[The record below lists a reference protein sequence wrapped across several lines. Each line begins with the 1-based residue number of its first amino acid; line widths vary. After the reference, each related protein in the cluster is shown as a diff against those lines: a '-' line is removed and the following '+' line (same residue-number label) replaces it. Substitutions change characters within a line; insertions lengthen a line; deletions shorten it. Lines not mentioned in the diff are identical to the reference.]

1 MNRYQ
6 KGMKVLCKIPAITR
20 QNLIC
25 TVQKQVDD
33 KTLIIDLP
41 CTIKGFK
48 TVSIDSSSII
58 EILPP
63 PAQKIEKKPPPAPE
77 HSTYGRLKKRLMEMA
92 TDQPYRPPPEEPP
105 PAPIIESKPAS
116 NHNMQSSCIF
126 DLISIDDLTE
136 DEIKLMKQLQEENK

>member
-6 KGMKVLCKIPAITR
+6 KGMKVMCTLPAITR
-20 QNLIC
+20 QSLIC

-48 TVSIDSSSII
+48 TVSIDSSCVI
-58 EILPP
+58 EIIPP
-63 PAQKIEKKPPPAPE
+63 PAPKIEKKPPPAPAN
-77 HSTYGRLKKRLMEMA
+77 SVYGRLKQRLINMA
-92 TDQPYRPPPEEPP
+92 TDQPYRPPPVEPP
-105 PAPIIESKPAS
+105 PAPIIESKPVS
-116 NHNMQSSCIF
+116 NHNVQSSCIF

-136 DEIKLMKQLQEENK
+136 DEIKLMNQLLRENK